1 MVIYKSPSPRSE
13 VAGIKLVGMREL
25 LHLRKKL
32 PVIAFHLLALHGTR
46 RM

>member
-1 MVIYKSPSPRSE
+1 MVICKNLSPRSE

-25 LHLRKKL
+25 LQLRRKL
-32 PVIAFHLLALHGTR
+32 PVIAFHLLALPGTK